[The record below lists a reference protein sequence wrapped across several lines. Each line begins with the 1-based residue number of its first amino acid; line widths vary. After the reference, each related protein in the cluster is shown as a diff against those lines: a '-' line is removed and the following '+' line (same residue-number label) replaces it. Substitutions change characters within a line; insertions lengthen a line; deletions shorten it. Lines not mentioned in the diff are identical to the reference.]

1 LGAGVGVVLYSCTI
15 VGRSRERE
23 ENARQSCGDHS
34 EIDGGKYDETWGD
47 EPFDEEGFDP
57 EEAERRITQFV
68 TSTDEL
74 PGPLSRSSRS
84 GSQR

>member
-1 LGAGVGVVLYSCTI
+1 LGGPVRLWREAEKGGRMTDNPAGTI
-15 VGRSRERE
+15 P
-23 ENARQSCGDHS
+23 
-34 EIDGGKYDETWGD
+34 EIDGGQYDETWGD

-68 TSTDEL
+68 TSADEL